1 MNTCANLF
9 HSESELRAALGC
21 AANLDRKKHPRRWE
35 QAQAR
40 LKVMRDSGPVGDTPD
55 DLDHDPGR
63 GWRVGRARFAEQ
75 MAARRA
81 GIKAQMERLTHLTLR
96 QASAQ
101 IGMSY
106 DAGRRYAAMFGLR
119 FAQ

>member
-9 HSESELRAALGC
+9 HSESELRAALGS
-21 AANLDRKKHPRRWE
+21 ASKLDRKKHPRRWA

-40 LKVMRDSGPVGDTPD
+40 LKVIRANDPIDDTPD
-55 DLDHDPGR
+55 DAARDTGYA
-63 GWRVGRARFAEQ
+63 WRVGRARFAEQ

-81 GIKAQMERLTHLTLR
+81 GIQAQMERLTHLPLR
-96 QASAQ
+96 QASAE
-101 IGMSY
+101 IGISY